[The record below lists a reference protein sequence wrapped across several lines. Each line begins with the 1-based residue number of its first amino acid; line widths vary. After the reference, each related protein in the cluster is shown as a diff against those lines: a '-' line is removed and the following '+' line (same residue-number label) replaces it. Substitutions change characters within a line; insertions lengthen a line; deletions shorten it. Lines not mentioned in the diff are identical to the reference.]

1 VSSVELG
8 TGSFNERIMSEQIAP
23 RAAMSV
29 DVEDW
34 FQVENLKPVIPRASW
49 ETRETRV
56 ERNTMR
62 ILELLAEH
70 KARATFFVLGWVA
83 ERQPGL
89 IRRIAAE
96 GHEIASHGFGH
107 DLLYT
112 LTRSEF
118 RADVDRCKK
127 ILEDLT
133 GERVVGYRAP
143 SFSITDWAVSILQ
156 ELGFE
161 YDSSAFPTVA
171 HDRYGR
177 LSGVDAGHPIL
188 ELRPGFFEVCISCLP
203 LGNSGIPW
211 GGGGYFRMIPYGPW
225 RAGVRRILGT
235 GAPYVFYIHPWEI
248 DPGQPRVRGLGALSR
263 FRHYVNL
270 GRCEDRFRALLS
282 GFQWTSLGTV
292 LEDWKRQV
300 ASSSR
305 PSPVAHPHP

>member
-1 VSSVELG
+1 MISS
-8 TGSFNERIMSEQIAP
+8 QIASP
-23 RAAMSV
+23 PVAMSV

-34 FQVENLKPVIPRASW
+34 FQVENLKPVIPRVSW
-49 ETRETRV
+49 DTRETRV

-62 ILELLAEH
+62 ILELLEEH
-70 KARATFFVLGWVA
+70 QARATFFVLGWVA

-96 GHEIASHGFGH
+96 GHEIASHGYGH
-107 DLLYT
+107 DLLYN
-112 LTRSEF
+112 LTESEF

-133 GERVVGYRAP
+133 GQRVVGYRAP
-143 SFSITDWAVSILQ
+143 SFSITNWAVSILQ
-156 ELGFE
+156 EMGFE

-177 LSGVDAGHPIL
+177 LAGVDAGRPIV

-203 LGNSGIPW
+203 LGKQGFPW
-211 GGGGYFRMIPYGPW
+211 GGGGYFRIIPYLPW
-225 RAGVRRILGT
+225 RAGIRRILAT

-248 DPGQPRVRGLGALSR
+248 DPGQPRVDGLGLVNH

-270 GRCEDRFRALLS
+270 GRCEDRFRALLG
-282 GFQWTSLGTV
+282 GFQWASVGAV
-292 LEDWKRQV
+292 LEAWKRQNRV
-300 ASSSR
+300 SDPLSAPRQS
-305 PSPVAHPHP
+305 VHHPC